1 MDTPVHIKVHTRCK
15 RLGDCD
21 GRSVKAALDAIV
33 ACGILPDDNAEFVK
47 KVSFTQEFWQEDQ
60 TIITIET
67 IGEAEEYDIVFG

>member
-1 MDTPVHIKVHTRCK
+1 MFVKVHTRGR

-33 ACGILPDDNAEFVK
+33 AGGILPDDNAQIVK
-47 KVSFTQEFWQEDQ
+47 KVSFTQEFGEADQ

-67 IGEAEEYDIVFG
+67 IAPGAEFNVVFG